1 MKRIKDVL
9 SAVVPSGLWSWFR
22 GKRILAHH
30 RTVADVCESLI
41 DSYYAEGGN
50 EFSIVPKVDLE
61 TERIIWQYWAQ
72 GYDGVPETVRKC
84 LDSVDRFADRYR
96 VIRLSDANLSEY
108 LDIPEFVQKKR
119 SMYSLAFFSDL
130 LRCMLLSTYGGIW
143 LDATVLL
150 TAPIPREY
158 RDAEFFLFQRDPDEK
173 YKDYWKNTYAYYF
186 GWDKGFRVNMLS
198 SFLCAK
204 KDSVVINDLSALM
217 LKWWKEND
225 TLPDYFF
232 FQILFDVLI
241 NGKLKGYNCPIVSDC
256 LPHYL
261 QQSIND
267 PIFNLMSRED
277 ILATIPIHKLT
288 YKKQ

>member
-1 MKRIKDVL
+1 MNKEILKKIIPD
-9 SAVVPSGLWSWFR
+9 SLWSR
-22 GKRILAHH
+22 LRTRKIVAQHKR
-30 RTVADVCESLI
+30 VAAVCEKLVSDCDPLKDAFSLKPLKKF
-41 DSYYAEGGN
+41 DDE
-50 EFSIVPKVDLE
+50 K
-61 TERIIWQYWAQ
+61 IIWQYWAQ
-72 GYDGVPETVRKC
+72 GYDDGVPETVRKC
-84 LDSVDRFADRYR
+84 LDSVDRFADGYR
-96 VIRLSDANLSEY
+96 VIRLSDYN
-108 LDIPEFVQKKR
+108 IPDYIELPAYVMEKR
-119 SMYSLAFFSDL
+119 DKYSLAHFSDL
-130 LRCMLLSTYGGIW
+130 LRLVLLSTYGGIW
-143 LDATVLL
+143 LDATVMLSGV
-150 TAPIPREY
+150 IPQRYIEP
-158 RDAEFFLFQRDPDEK
+158 DFFMFQRDPKEVNRN
-173 YKDYWKNTYAYYF
+173 YWENTYAYYF
-186 GWDKGFRVNMLS
+186 GWDKGFRVNVLNS
-198 SFLCAK
+198 IIFAK